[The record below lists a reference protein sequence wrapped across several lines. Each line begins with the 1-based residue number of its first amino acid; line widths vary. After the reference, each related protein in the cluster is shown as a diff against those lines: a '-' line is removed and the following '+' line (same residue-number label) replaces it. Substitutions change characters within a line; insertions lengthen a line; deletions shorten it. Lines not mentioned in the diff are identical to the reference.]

1 MEEMNEKLLAPI
13 EEVCELD
20 ETSTP
25 GVPDGDT
32 DLPGL
37 NHSDLAKD
45 FLASE
50 WGKDFYRVYDAK
62 NRPVASWTGTRWVLA
77 EDTDLLRLSVRD
89 YLDRLHDSLP
99 PPPKGRDY
107 RKKLKSAPFCRDV
120 TTEVLIKLTPIRQ
133 DAFDRNEY
141 LLGLADGKVAE
152 LATGAIREMR
162 RDDFIAR
169 RVYLKPQ
176 PELPTPRWDQ
186 FLVEITLGNSDLQA
200 FLLRLCALCLTAHPF
215 QGLFF
220 LWGRGRNGKGV
231 LLRLLGQILGPGLT
245 ATFRPNELTVSKYDE
260 DKAKRSL
267 NKLEGAR
274 LATVDESLG
283 SNLNLPLLKLM
294 SGGDMLS
301 AARMR
306 QDDRQFKPTHK
317 LVLPTNEKPQ
327 LPNDPAFRG
336 RVYFVPFL
344 ADFSDRAKQDPTLE
358 KTLAA
363 EAPGILAQLIELCP
377 DVVANGLQAP
387 AIVTDATSELLE
399 ESDLAK
405 QFEEDVLIKKPGE
418 NVSFDDMEDAVRSW
432 LTGGGAPTGL
442 TVRAYGQSKETGQIM
457 AELKA
462 RYPYKRLRPEGKTG
476 RRVYFFLNVSL
487 IAKEGS

>member
-1 MEEMNEKLLAPI
+1 MEEMNEHVLAPI
-13 EEVCELD
+13 EEVCEVD
-20 ETSTP
+20 DAP
-25 GVPDGDT
+25 GS
-32 DLPGL
+32 DLPSAETEMPAL

-50 WGKDFYRVYDAK
+50 QGKNFYRVYDVK
-62 NRPVASWTGTRWVLA
+62 GKPVASWAGTRWVIA
-77 EDTDLLRLSVRD
+77 DDTDLLRSSVRD

-133 DAFDRNEY
+133 EAFDRDEY
-141 LLGLADGKVAE
+141 LLGLGDGKVAE
-152 LATGAIREMR
+152 LRTGVTRPMLRE
-162 RDDFIAR
+162 DFISR
-169 RVYLKPQ
+169 RLYLQ
-176 PELPTPRWDQ
+176 PDTSVTTLRWLQ
-186 FLVEITLGNSDLQA
+186 FLDEITLGNAELKT
-200 FLLRLCALCLTAHPF
+200 FLVRLSALCLTAYAF

-231 LLRLLGQILGPGLT
+231 LLRLLAHILGSGFT

-267 NKLEGAR
+267 NKLENAR

-283 SNLNLPLLKLM
+283 SNLNLPILKLI
-294 SGGDMLS
+294 SGGDNLS

-317 LVLPTNEKPQ
+317 LVLPTNEKPD

-344 ADFSDRAKQDPTLE
+344 ADFSDRAKQDPDLETTLQE
-358 KTLAA
+358 
-363 EAPGILAQLIELCP
+363 EAPGILAHLITLCP
-377 DVVANGLQAP
+377 DVIENGLRAP
-387 AIVTDATSELLE
+387 SIVTDATSELLE
-399 ESDLAK
+399 ENDLAK
-405 QFEEDVLIKKPGE
+405 QFAEDMLVTSPGK
-418 NVSFDDMEDAVRSW
+418 NISFDAMENAAHSW
-432 LTGGGAPTGL
+432 LLGGTSGGL
-442 TVRAYGQSKETGQIM
+442 TVRASGYNKQVDRIM

-462 RYPYKRLRPEGKTG
+462 RLAYKRLRPEGKSG
-476 RRVYFFLNVSL
+476 RRVYFFLNASL
-487 IAKEGS
+487 IEESS